1 MDNRLSRFVCGAV
14 RVIACAAAVI
24 FMGTGWAD
32 AQTPNTNEEGRQ
44 RNRRV
49 ELVISPKP

>member
-1 MDNRLSRFVCGAV
+1 MDHRLSRFADAAV
-14 RVIACAAAVI
+14 RVIACAAAVLL
-24 FMGTGWAD
+24 MGTGWAD

-44 RNRRV
+44 KNRRV